1 MRKRILP
8 ILAVL
13 AVGACFTSCMDDN
26 EENYDD
32 WKLQNDEYI
41 ANIDTKEYEKVT
53 PEWAPLSSVYIKW
66 HNDRTLTANSL
77 VAKSNSTVN
86 IKYEVRDIEGTLLDS
101 SYARTDSVYQSTPS
115 SNIIGMWI
123 AMTTMHVGDSAT
135 VVMPWSVGYGVAGK
149 NDIKPYSDLIFH
161 MKVKS
166 IEAFERPTE

>member
-1 MRKRILP
+1 M
-8 ILAVL
+8 AVL
-13 AVGACFTSCMDDN
+13 AAGACFTSCMDDN

-86 IKYEVRDIEGTLLDS
+86 IKYEVRDSAGTLLDS
-101 SYARTDSVYQSTPS
+101 SYARPDR
-115 SNIIGMWI
+115 G
-123 AMTTMHVGDSAT
+123 
-135 VVMPWSVGYGVAGK
+135 
-149 NDIKPYSDLIFH
+149 
-161 MKVKS
+161 
-166 IEAFERPTE
+166 